1 MSMPIIA
8 PRRWLPRFIPA
19 VCMLLSACSA
29 VGPDYQLPQLPAGL
43 SQKPQV
49 EFEASDELI
58 YESQEL
64 PSDWWRLYAA
74 PALDDLV
81 AEAIA
86 HNTDLRV
93 AIANIEVSEAALR
106 GVQSQGSIQTHVA
119 TPEGAPAI
127 AWTQSSNKGLSPAGE
142 AHGQY
147 DISLG
152 ISYEVDV
159 AGRLRRTLEM
169 STASLQATAAARDL
183 ARTIV
188 VARVVRAYGKI
199 CSLGERKAV
208 AQQSVALQQ
217 QSLTLLQRGATAG
230 IYSSLDLSR
239 ARALLAQLRA
249 EIPLQEA
256 QRKSSLYELA
266 VLLGRRPEN
275 FPTQLQ
281 ECVTP
286 PQLTRPIPVGD
297 GMTLLRRRPD
307 VRAAERELAAATA
320 KIGVE
325 TAELYPSISLG
336 AGLGTTARM
345 GTDALANAAI
355 HYSLGTVISWTLPN
369 RQLAHAR
376 IDAAGAEERIAL
388 ARFDAVVLKALQE
401 TEDALA
407 TYAGHLDWYRD
418 LEVAREESRKS
429 LDIVHRR
436 GIGGTVSTLDRLDA
450 ERTLAATESALV
462 AARGQL
468 ADDRVQIFLALGGGW

>member
-1 MSMPIIA
+1 MISCEHQESSGREP
-8 PRRWLPRFIPA
+8 
-19 VCMLLSACSA
+19 
-29 VGPDYQLPQLPAGL
+29 PQ
-43 SQKPQV
+43 
-49 EFEASDELI
+49 
-58 YESQEL
+58 
-64 PSDWWRLYAA
+64 
-74 PALDDLV
+74 
-81 AEAIA
+81 
-86 HNTDLRV
+86 
-93 AIANIEVSEAALR
+93 
-106 GVQSQGSIQTHVA
+106 
-119 TPEGAPAI
+119 
-127 AWTQSSNKGLSPAGE
+127 
-142 AHGQY
+142 
-147 DISLG
+147 
-152 ISYEVDV
+152 
-159 AGRLRRTLEM
+159 
-169 STASLQATAAARDL
+169 
-183 ARTIV
+183 
-188 VARVVRAYGKI
+188 
-199 CSLGERKAV
+199 KAV

-266 VLLGRRPEN
+266 VLLGRRPED

-355 HYSLGTVISWTLPN
+355 HYSLGPVISWTLPN

-429 LDIVHRR
+429 LDIVHRQ